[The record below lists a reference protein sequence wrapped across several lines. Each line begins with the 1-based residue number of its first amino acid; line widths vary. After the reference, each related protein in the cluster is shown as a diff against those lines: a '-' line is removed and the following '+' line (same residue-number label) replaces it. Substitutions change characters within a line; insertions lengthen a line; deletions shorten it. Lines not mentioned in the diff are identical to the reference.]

1 MDDTTANT
9 SSANITT
16 AMADADA
23 VMADVNSPTAPL
35 PSCPFQKIP
44 LEVLLRITC
53 FLGTPDLGRVR
64 LTCRS
69 IEQSLDT
76 TFIKEFFTRKQ
87 FMLSDHSLQALID
100 ISKSRLGVHLRM
112 VHFGLDHYPPPT
124 AVRRTANDQYE
135 KRQLERYADMFT
147 LWSTGYQRD
156 MLAEAFRNLP
166 NLEDV
171 VIRDFNSRK
180 RARDGPFFQWT
191 SYGST
196 TANRETDSNIIQN
209 RYNSREQKFTSN
221 FSSQVF
227 SAVLM
232 ALGQAG
238 ARPKGIEVMA
248 RNNNHLKSFAFNI
261 PPYMEAS
268 VLPVLQNLEKLHLDV
283 NMIWRTEPVVS
294 APDPNLLLASDFML
308 CKFLLNTTHLRHL
321 RINEAGKDD
330 IRLSGFLIWLAKS
343 PTATPP
349 TITPPTATPPSATA
363 TTTTMATT
371 ITGIPVPVPAPLLVL
386 PSPTLSH
393 LEELNLGFMHVEA
406 SWVLNVVRKV
416 APTLKRLQL
425 WKLTLRRGLPDNHV
439 GAPPKVNFWGKFLE
453 RLKGIPGL
461 ELRHIMVGSVQ
472 QHWYSRPSHSLVTFR
487 DGNSMMNYTGTDW
500 RHYVGEE
507 IAGMKVLYAHD
518 EGDRS
523 QGSDEDDGLWD
534 QYALDL

>member
-1 MDDTTANT
+1 
-9 SSANITT
+9 
-16 AMADADA
+16 
-23 VMADVNSPTAPL
+23 MADVNSPTAPL

-330 IRLSGFLIWLAKS
+330 IRLSGFLIC
-343 PTATPP
+343 
-349 TITPPTATPPSATA
+349 
-363 TTTTMATT
+363 
-371 ITGIPVPVPAPLLVL
+371 
-386 PSPTLSH
+386 H